1 MKTKKKS
8 KFLTFCFSLL
18 PGAGEM
24 YMGFMRT
31 GVSLMLLFF
40 LSIYIPVSLRLSELS
55 VIGFVVWAYGFFH
68 ANHLAGLGDEEF
80 DEVKDEFLFGI
91 EALTDGK
98 NFVRKYQRGVAVVL
112 IAAGILLLWNTMG
125 DIAYRLLPDFVSDF
139 MRTVGSYAPRILVS
153 FVIIFIGIKMIEG
166 RKAQLSEIQEKQENA
181 YDWESSGRESVQTE
195 TAAEAQA
202 RDVTDEDGKTD
213 GKE

>member
-8 KFLTFCFSLL
+8 RFLTFCFSML

-55 VIGFVVWAYGFFH
+55 IIGFVVWAYGLFH
-68 ANHLAGLGDEEF
+68 ANHLAGLSDEEF
-80 DEVKDEFLFGI
+80 DQVEDEFLFGMNTI
-91 EALTDGK
+91 IDGR
-98 NFVRKYQRGVAVVL
+98 NFVIKYQRTVAVVL

-125 DIAYRLLPDFVSDF
+125 DIAYRLLPEFVSDF
-139 MRTVGSYAPRILVS
+139 MRTVGNYAPRILVS
-153 FVIIFIGIKMIEG
+153 LVIIFIGIKMIEG
-166 RKAQLSEIQEKQENA
+166 RKEQLSQIQDQ
-181 YDWESSGRESVQTE
+181 RESTKDFGYEPKERKQTVVEADSVTVQD
-195 TAAEAQA
+195 AEQ
-202 RDVTDEDGKTD
+202 TD

>member
-8 KFLTFCFSLL
+8 RFLTFCFSLL

-68 ANHLAGLGDEEF
+68 ANHLASLGDEEF
-80 DEVKDEFLFGI
+80 DQVEDGFLFGMETI
-91 EALTDGK
+91 TDGK
-98 NFVRKYQRGVAVVL
+98 NFIIKYQRTVAVLL

-125 DIAYRLLPDFVSDF
+125 DIAYRLLPKFVSEF
-139 MRTVGSYAPRILVS
+139 MRTVGRYAPRILVS
-153 FVIIFIGIKMIEG
+153 LVNIFNGIKMIEG
-166 RKAQLSEIQEKQENA
+166 RKAQLSQIQDQRENEEGFDYEPKERKQTVVEA
-181 YDWESSGRESVQTE
+181 DSVTMQD
-195 TAAEAQA
+195 AEQ
-202 RDVTDEDGKTD
+202 TD

>member
-8 KFLTFCFSLL
+8 RFLTFCFSML

-55 VIGFVVWAYGFFH
+55 IIGFVVWAYGFFH
-68 ANHLAGLGDEEF
+68 ANHLAGLSDEEF
-80 DEVKDEFLFGI
+80 DQVEDEFLFGMNTI
-91 EALTDGK
+91 IDGR
-98 NFVRKYQRGVAVVL
+98 NFVIKYQRTVAVVL

-125 DIAYRLLPDFVSDF
+125 DIAYRLLP
-139 MRTVGSYAPRILVS
+139 YAPRILVS
-153 FVIIFIGIKMIEG
+153 LVIIFIGIKMIEG
-166 RKAQLSEIQEKQENA
+166 RKEQLSQIQDQ
-181 YDWESSGRESVQTE
+181 RESTKDFGYEPKERKQTVVEADSVTVQD
-195 TAAEAQA
+195 AEQ
-202 RDVTDEDGKTD
+202 TD

>member
-8 KFLTFCFSLL
+8 RFLTFCFSML

-24 YMGFMRT
+24 YMGFMRM

-68 ANHLAGLGDEEF
+68 ANHLASLSDEEF
-80 DEVKDEFLFGI
+80 DQVKDEFLFGMNTI
-91 EALTDGK
+91 TDGK
-98 NFVRKYQRGVAVVL
+98 NFMLKYQRTVAVVL

-125 DIAYRLLPDFVSDF
+125 DIAYRLLPEFVSDF
-139 MRTVGSYAPRILVS
+139 MRTVGNYAPRILVS
-153 FVIIFIGIKMIEG
+153 LVIIFIGIKMIEG
-166 RKAQLSEIQEKQENA
+166 RKEQLSQIQDQ
-181 YDWESSGRESVQTE
+181 RESTKDFDYEPKERKQTVVEADSVTVQD
-195 TAAEAQA
+195 AEQ
-202 RDVTDEDGKTD
+202 TD

>member
-1 MKTKKKS
+1 M
-8 KFLTFCFSLL
+8 L

-68 ANHLAGLGDEEF
+68 ANHLASLSDEEF
-80 DEVKDEFLFGI
+80 DQVKDEFLFGMNTI
-91 EALTDGK
+91 IDGR
-98 NFVRKYQRGVAVVL
+98 NFVIKYQRTVAVVL

-125 DIAYRLLPDFVSDF
+125 DIAYRLLPEFVSDF
-139 MRTVGSYAPRILVS
+139 MRTVGNYAPRILVS
-153 FVIIFIGIKMIEG
+153 LVIIFIGIKMIEG
-166 RKAQLSEIQEKQENA
+166 RKTQLSRIQDKRENTDDFG
-181 YDWESSGRESVQTE
+181 YESKEQTQTVVEADSVTVQD
-195 TAAEAQA
+195 AEQ
-202 RDVTDEDGKTD
+202 TD
-213 GKE
+213 GKK

>member
-8 KFLTFCFSLL
+8 RFLTFCFSML

-68 ANHLAGLGDEEF
+68 ANHLASLSDEEF
-80 DEVKDEFLFGI
+80 DQVKDEFLFGMNTI
-91 EALTDGK
+91 IDGR
-98 NFVRKYQRGVAVVL
+98 NFVIKYQRTVAVVL

-125 DIAYRLLPDFVSDF
+125 DIAYRLLPEFVSDF
-139 MRTVGSYAPRILVS
+139 MRTVGNYAPRILVS
-153 FVIIFIGIKMIEG
+153 LVIIFIGIKMIEG
-166 RKAQLSEIQEKQENA
+166 RKEQLSQIQDQ
-181 YDWESSGRESVQTE
+181 RESTKDFGYEPKERKQTVVEADSVTVQD
-195 TAAEAQA
+195 AEQ
-202 RDVTDEDGKTD
+202 TD

>member
-8 KFLTFCFSLL
+8 RFLTFCFSLL

-40 LSIYIPVSLRLSELS
+40 LAIYIPVSLRLSELS

-68 ANHLAGLGDEEF
+68 ANHLAGLSDEEF
-80 DEVKDEFLFGI
+80 DRVKDEFLFGMNTI
-91 EALTDGK
+91 MDGK
-98 NFVRKYQRGVAVVL
+98 NFVRKYQRTVAVVL

-125 DIAYRLLPDFVSDF
+125 DIAYRLLPGFVSEF
-139 MRTVGSYAPRILVS
+139 MRIIGSYAPRVLVS
-153 FVIIFIGIKMIEG
+153 LVIIFIGIKMIEG
-166 RKAQLSEIQEKQENA
+166 RKTQLSEIQDKQDDTEDFV
-181 YDWESSGRESVQTE
+181 YEYKDREE
-195 TAAEAQA
+195 TVAEADSVILQETGQA
-202 RDVTDEDGKTD
+202 D